1 MDIGTLLLGCLI
13 GALVVRFIYGWRLY
27 HVRKKVTVLEHDL
40 TWTKNELL
48 EIKSDY
54 KKASQNTFTNKL
66 FELQNLVKLRTYRET
81 LKSIDGV
88 KSCLVMYIFD
98 NFIEYHWSNAIPN
111 LDLKRG
117 TYSLNTKQLQELT
130 AVEVSLAQAYRINL
144 QNTVDCKP
152 NQEKEG

>member
-1 MDIGTLLLGCLI
+1 MDIGSLLLGCLI

-27 HVRKKVTVLEHDL
+27 NVRKKVTALEHDL
-40 TWTKNELL
+40 SWTKNDLREVR
-48 EIKSDY
+48 SDY
-54 KKASQNTFTNKL
+54 KNAYQNSFTNKL

-81 LKSIDGV
+81 LKSLDGV

-98 NFIEYHWSNAIPN
+98 NFIEYHWSTARPN
-111 LDLKRG
+111 LDLKREA
-117 TYSLNTKQLQELT
+117 YSLNLQQLQELT